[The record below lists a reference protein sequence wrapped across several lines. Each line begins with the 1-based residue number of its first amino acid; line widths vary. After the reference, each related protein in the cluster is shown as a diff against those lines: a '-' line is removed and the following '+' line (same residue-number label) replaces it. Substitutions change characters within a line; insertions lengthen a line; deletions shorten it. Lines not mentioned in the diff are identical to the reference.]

1 MGHRLK
7 DLIVELEIG
16 TNVDIRAL
24 VLRRIAVPG
33 RREDG
38 DTSAV
43 VLDFVTLHTDLMRPD
58 NSLKAVVLAEALG
71 DIRAELQTDATLAR
85 STARLWLRVSPEHLH
100 HQTLLAG
107 LPLVVAVEFPDVVQC
122 DLVV

>member
-1 MGHRLK
+1 
-7 DLIVELEIG
+7 
-16 TNVDIRAL
+16 
-24 VLRRIAVPG
+24 
-33 RREDG
+33 
-38 DTSAV
+38 
-43 VLDFVTLHTDLMRPD
+43 VLDFVTLYTDLVRPD
-58 NSLKAVVLAEALG
+58 NGLKAVVLAEALG

-122 DLVV
+122 DFVVREETTMQDEILLADQSGQRQS